1 MVAAIIA
8 LVIGVLV
15 IGYLIVSLERRRLE
29 SIRQTIIDS
38 GKTDLTGVLSMYPE
52 EMYDEV
58 TEVYRKL
65 YGSSQGS

>member
-1 MVAAIIA
+1 MVAAVIVLIIGIA
-8 LVIGVLV
+8 LMVAFVA
-15 IGYLIVSLERRRLE
+15 SLERARKE

-58 TEVYRKL
+58 TEVYRKI
-65 YGSSQGS
+65 YGSR